1 MRIYNRGAS
10 DMQAQESRTG
20 TFGPGIRNIERERP
34 QVVHHAVHATREAV
48 ETRVDLHHEFD
59 ANRVLNN
66 TYLEAPPP
74 RPGFRQRWV
83 TDGTKPDADNTAQ
96 RNWWMKKRH
105 GWDIRDPETVPPDL
119 RHLYPSQRLTSGQ
132 DAIRVAGQVLC
143 EMPVQVMQ
151 QRTLAVRD
159 LIARQNQA
167 VAPSAEELRKSSK
180 FANVTPMQVEEK
192 VYGARGNDP
201 ELRGRSL
208 ATMNE

>member
-10 DMQAQESRTG
+10 DMQAQNPRTNLR
-20 TFGPGIRNIERERP
+20 TFERERP
-34 QVVHHAVHATREAV
+34 QVAHHAVHATREAV
-48 ETRVDLHHEFD
+48 ETRVDLHTEFD

-74 RPGFRQRWV
+74 RAGFRQRWV
-83 TDGTKPDADNTAQ
+83 TDGTTDKADNTAQ
-96 RNWWMKKRH
+96 RNWWMKQRH
-105 GWDIRDPETVPPDL
+105 GWSVRDPETVPPDL
-119 RHLYPSQRLTSGQ
+119 RHLYPSVRLQGGQ
-132 DAIRVAGQVLC
+132 DAIRVANQVLC

-167 VAPSAEELRKSSK
+167 VAPTAEELRKNSK
-180 FANVTPMQVEEK
+180 YANVSPMEVEEK

-201 ELRGRSL
+201 NYRGRNL

>member
-1 MRIYNRGAS
+1 
-10 DMQAQESRTG
+10 MQAQPPRA
-20 TFGPGIRNIERERP
+20 GIRTFERERP

-48 ETRVDLHHEFD
+48 ETRVDLHAEFD

-83 TDGTKPDADNTAQ
+83 MDGTGADSDNTAQ
-96 RNWWMKKRH
+96 RNWWMKTRH
-105 GWDIRDPETVPPDL
+105 GWSVRDPETVPPDL
-119 RHLYPSQRLTSGQ
+119 RHLYPSVKLGSGQ
-132 DAIRVAGQVLC
+132 DAIRVAKQVLC
-143 EMPVQVMQ
+143 EIPVQVMQ

-167 VAPSAEELRKSSK
+167 VAPSSEELRQKSK
-180 FANVTPMQVEEK
+180 YANVSPMEVEEK